1 MAKNTDTD
9 QVLDVMDF
17 ELFHNVSVR
26 VFKYQDRIVI
36 HYCKG
41 NHTEGQS
48 PWANISKIKTFK
60 LGESAIYESLY
71 TGYHL
76 SGTIMSFAEG
86 SVGISQRGSNS
97 LKRVKY
103 VDFCYRNRKDD
114 EEIQHDNY
122 AAMMNT

>member
-1 MAKNTDTD
+1 MAKKIMDPD

-17 ELFHNVSVR
+17 ELFRDVIVR

-41 NHTEGQS
+41 DLNGPS

-60 LGESAIYESLY
+60 IGESAVYDCLY

-76 SGTIMSFAEG
+76 AGTIMSFAEG
-86 SVGISQRGSNS
+86 SVGVSQRGSSS

-103 VDFCYRNRKDD
+103 IDFCYRNRKDD

-122 AAMMNT
+122 VAMMNT